1 MADAETSTVGGSG
14 TFAPVVVRRLVTRRL
29 GPVGLAL
36 TAYDVWRRLPP
47 SARRRILAEGRK
59 HAPAAAARGRALLEK
74 GRAAR
79 AARRRSGD

>member
-1 MADAETSTVGGSG
+1 M
-14 TFAPVVVRRLVTRRL
+14 VRRLFLRRL

-47 SARRRILAEGRK
+47 SARRRILAEGRR
-59 HAPAAAARGRALLEK
+59 HAPTVAARGRVLLEK

-79 AARRRSGD
+79 ASRRRPH